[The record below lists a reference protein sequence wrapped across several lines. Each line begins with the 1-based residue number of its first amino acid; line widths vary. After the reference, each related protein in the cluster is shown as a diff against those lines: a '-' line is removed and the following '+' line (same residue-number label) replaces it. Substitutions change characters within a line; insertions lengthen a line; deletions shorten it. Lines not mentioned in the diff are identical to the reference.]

1 MAECRLAGDGDSLRT
16 AMLKRQRSRME
27 RPGIREKEE
36 REWFR
41 SLGNAEVDG
50 KENVISLGGSEGK
63 GTENSRTVAERGQGE
78 KGGSTG

>member
-1 MAECRLAGDGDSLRT
+1 
-16 AMLKRQRSRME
+16 ME

-63 GTENSRTVAERGQGE
+63 GTENSRAVAERGWARGDTVV
-78 KGGSTG
+78 GSTGWNKRSGAGDGVTWVGVV